1 MVAAV
6 DMKIEVLTE
15 FLNKRDPDCKDNQT
29 FLCFVFD
36 ENGNIIGSVKIM
48 FTYR

>member
-15 FLNKRDPDCKDNQT
+15 FLNELDSECKDTQR

-36 ENGNIIGSVKIM
+36 DNGYIIGSVKIILI
-48 FTYR
+48 YK